1 VSILEQ
7 VKQRLDEVFNELQEK
22 EDIIRNSDLH
32 HTDPDKFVEVDFEAT
47 RLDGRLE
54 ELMWIRELLQR

>member
-7 VKQRLDEVFNELQEK
+7 VKQRLDEVFYELQEK
-22 EDIIRNSDLH
+22 TEYLRREPD
-32 HTDPDKFVEVDFEAT
+32 DPDEYAEVDFAAT

-54 ELMWIRELLQR
+54 ELMWIRELLQK